1 MNDPKPKPMLTDSV
15 SCGAGMVLFGQ
26 RWLVT
31 DMSYVGHYED
41 GGMTLTLGL
50 VPFESVDPCL
60 YRIKPKRRR
69 KKKGAQS

>member
-1 MNDPKPKPMLTDSV
+1 MSEPQPALTDSLEM
-15 SCGAGMVLFGQ
+15 GAGIVLFGQ

-31 DMSYVGHYED
+31 DMSYVGHFKD

-69 KKKGAQS
+69 NKRAKS